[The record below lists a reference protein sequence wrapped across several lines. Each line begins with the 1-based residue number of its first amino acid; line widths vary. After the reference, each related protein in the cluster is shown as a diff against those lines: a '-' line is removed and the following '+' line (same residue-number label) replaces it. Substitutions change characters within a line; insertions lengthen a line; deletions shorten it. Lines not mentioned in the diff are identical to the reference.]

1 MRFHPDFMQDEKWVI
16 TTLPALTYCVYLFS
30 RCRQLSDSGLARKA
44 TLPMQARREQQII
57 VVRQAVLRK
66 PAKASRNLHRKR
78 TPFTLKRE
86 GSLVVGGSKMA
97 IYKGASDVVRK
108 KPASDI
114 VRKKPSVKKKPARRA

>member
-1 MRFHPDFMQDEKWVI
+1 MQDEKLVI
-16 TTLPALTYCVYLFS
+16 KTLPPLTYCVYLLS
-30 RCRQLSDSGLARKA
+30 RCGRLSVPGGVRKA

-66 PAKASRNLHRKR
+66 PAKASRSQHQKR

-97 IYKGASDVVRK
+97 IFKGASG
-108 KPASDI
+108 I
-114 VRKKPSVKKKPARRA
+114 VMKKPSIMKKPARRA